1 MLLVRGH
8 GGGTA
13 LTGTI
18 FERGE
23 QAPTY
28 RGAPDED
35 APYVW
40 VCDEFYEVES
50 GGSETEID
58 GRTIR
63 VAFDTPLPR
72 GFDTREQALSAAKEH
87 VKTQFARVGV
97 PADDVRVEVVRPEE
111 EGTPEDEQ
119 PDAAGRSADEGSPE
133 GDTSL

>member
-23 QAPTY
+23 EPPTY
-28 RGAPDED
+28 RGAPDEA

-63 VAFDTPLPR
+63 VAFDTPMPR
-72 GFDTREQALSAAKEH
+72 GFDTREQALDAAKEH
-87 VKTQFARVGV
+87 IRTQFARVGV
-97 PADDVRVEVVRPEE
+97 DSDDVRIEVVRPDE
-111 EGTPEDEQ
+111 EGHPEET
-119 PDAAGRSADEGSPE
+119 A
-133 GDTSL
+133 